1 MAVSTP
7 SPEVDAFV
15 RKAKLWRDEIEALRS
30 ILLAS
35 GLDESLKWGKPC
47 YSREGKNVA
56 IIQAFKPHCALM
68 FFKGV
73 LLDDTHGLLREQG
86 ENTQSAM
93 RLEFTSPS
101 QIKVSIVNAY
111 VKQAIAVEQAGLK
124 VGAPTRRAL
133 ELPEELAAALAKNRA
148 LAKAFNALTP
158 GRQRAYA
165 MHINGAKQAATRAAR
180 VEKCAP
186 AILAGLG
193 LNEPAR

>member
-15 RKAKLWRDEIEALRS
+15 RKTKLWRDEIVALRS

-35 GLDESLKWGKPC
+35 GLDESLKWGQPC

>member
-7 SPEVDAFV
+7 RPEVDAFV

-148 LAKAFNALTP
+148 LAKTFNALTP